1 MSFREESTKLPFQLS
16 DSTAKTPLALIHS
29 DVCCSSMASIKGYVL
44 FVDDFSRYS
53 WIFPVQ
59 FKHQVFD
66 IFFKFKLLVENMF
79 LSKIK
84 AFQSDGGWEY
94 TKRFFQKNLAT
105 HDISC
110 HSSCLGHLE
119 QNGLAER
126 KHRHI
131 VETNLTLLAHSHM
144 PLTYWVDI
152 ISCGCIFD

>member
-1 MSFREESTKLPFQLS
+1 
-16 DSTAKTPLALIHS
+16 
-29 DVCCSSMASIKGYVL
+29 MASIKGYVL

-94 TKRFFQKNLAT
+94 TKRFFQKKLDT
-105 HDISC
+105 S
-110 HSSCLGHLE
+110 
-119 QNGLAER
+119 
-126 KHRHI
+126 
-131 VETNLTLLAHSHM
+131 M
-144 PLTYWVDI
+144 PLKKYQVE
-152 ISCGCIFD
+152 